1 MNPSLQKQ
9 EIINSI
15 NSKLNEISKK
25 VNDSKESDIFYEISI
40 LINVDDEL
48 DDVLLNWDQNQSI
61 PNKLT
66 ELFKSVDRDF
76 DLDEDEDDD
85 Y

>member
-15 NSKLNEISKK
+15 NSKLKEISKK
-25 VNDSKESDIFYEISI
+25 VNESKESDIFYEISI

-48 DDVLLNWDQNQSI
+48 DDVLLNWDQNQRI